1 MKSVVLLS
9 FSVLFA
15 APALQARP
23 VRWDFP
29 RPQPQEGIPFADSKT
44 GVLVWN
50 GDGALDITVGRG
62 DWWEH
67 RGGTPWLP
75 SQSYTNIVSLVKRGE
90 LDPQTGLGRI
100 RLEKGGK
107 TYEAE
112 LAMSFR
118 TGVFAIRWPEGLVP
132 RAKAIAAWDST
143 IGIETKPR
151 VQARLKTLGYA
162 PPSYRGNGD
171 GLSGGFTQTL
181 PNGDAPGS
189 LDFVTRGGETLLAT
203 ARCESAAITAKS
215 FAEVREDA
223 LSLLAERPDGS
234 PRHGRRGS
242 KPLNGRDCGQGPR
255 SRAIR
260 LAGRR
265 EFQQCVRLETSRS
278 RQPNENSMK
287 WANTGG
293 GAD

>member
-23 VRWDFP
+23 VRLDFP

-118 TGVFAIRWPEGLVP
+118 TG
-132 RAKAIAAWDST
+132 
-143 IGIETKPR
+143 
-151 VQARLKTLGYA
+151 
-162 PPSYRGNGD
+162 
-171 GLSGGFTQTL
+171 GFTQTL

-189 LDFVTRGGETLLAT
+189 LDSVTRGGETLLAT

-242 KPLNGRDCGQGPR
+242 KPLNGRDCGQGLR

>member
-171 GLSGGFTQTL
+171 GFRAAS
-181 PNGDAPGS
+181 
-189 LDFVTRGGETLLAT
+189 RRRCRMAT
-203 ARCESAAITAKS
+203 PPVRWISSRAAARRFSRRRAAS
-215 FAEVREDA
+215 
-223 LSLLAERPDGS
+223 
-234 PRHGRRGS
+234 RR
-242 KPLNGRDCGQGPR
+242 R
-255 SRAIR
+255 SRRSR
-260 LAGRR
+260 LRR
-265 EFQQCVRLETSRS
+265 SAKMRCRCSRS
-278 RQPNENSMK
+278 VPTGLRAM
-287 WANTGG
+287 GG
-293 GAD
+293 GARSR

>member
-1 MKSVVLLS
+1 MDSVLKKLFAMTAVSVVGAVGAVETAPQPGTSLYA
-9 FSVLFA
+9 VM
-15 APALQARP
+15 PALRTRP
-23 VRWDFP
+23 VTWDFP

-90 LDPQTGLGRI
+90 RDTLRGLFEKKSEKGLPGNPFMLPFGRVRFDLAGAKATDGELDPRTGLGRI

-143 IGIETKPR
+143 IGTETKPR
-151 VQARLKTLGYA
+151 VQARLKSLG
-162 PPSYRGNGD
+162 
-171 GLSGGFTQTL
+171 
-181 PNGDAPGS
+181 
-189 LDFVTRGGETLLAT
+189 
-203 ARCESAAITAKS
+203 
-215 FAEVREDA
+215 
-223 LSLLAERPDGS
+223 
-234 PRHGRRGS
+234 
-242 KPLNGRDCGQGPR
+242 
-255 SRAIR
+255 
-260 LAGRR
+260 
-265 EFQQCVRLETSRS
+265 
-278 RQPNENSMK
+278 
-287 WANTGG
+287 
-293 GAD
+293 